1 MKYAILS
8 YFLIIDNRFFN
19 KQLHFRNQSD
29 FSVKQVKFYIY
40 ALRISNSPMMEK
52 KVCLKPA

>member
-8 YFLIIDNRFFN
+8 YFLIIDNRFLN

-40 ALRISNSPMMEK
+40 ALRISNLPTMEK
-52 KVCLKPA
+52 KIC

>member
-8 YFLIIDNRFFN
+8 YFLIIDSKFFN

-29 FSVKQVKFYIY
+29 FSVKQVKLYFY
-40 ALRISNSPMMEK
+40 ALRISNLRTMEK
-52 KVCLKPA
+52 KVC